1 MRTLHLRRIGLL
13 GAIVASTAGSGCAGM
28 NNTERGA
35 VGGGVFGTAA
45 GAAIGA
51 ATGRPL
57 LGAAIGAAG
66 GTATGA
72 LIGNSVDKEERR
84 DRDVSQAAALAD
96 AQSQAQRLGITD
108 VIELAKA
115 GHGDQVIINQIRA
128 TRSTF
133 QLSSADLNLLKT
145 NGVSDRVMA
154 EMQAARG
161 GPPARVVVREQPGT
175 IIYESPPP
183 YYVRP
188 SPVIV
193 VGPRPYY
200 GGGYGYGGGYC
211 YGRHW

>member
-1 MRTLHLRRIGLL
+1 MRTKLLRRLGLL
-13 GAIVASTAGSGCAGM
+13 GAIGAATAGSGCSSM

-35 VGGGVFGTAA
+35 VGGGVIGTAA

-72 LIGNSVDKEERR
+72 LIGNSVDKEEKR
-84 DRDVSQAAALAD
+84 DRDVAQAAALAD
-96 AQSQAQRLGITD
+96 AQAQAQQLGITD
-108 VIELAKA
+108 VIELTKA
-115 GHGDQVIINQIRA
+115 GQGDQIIINQIRS
-128 TRSTF
+128 THSTF
-133 QLSSADLNLLKT
+133 HLSSADLNLLKT
-145 NGVSDRVMA
+145 NGVSDRVIA
-154 EMQAARG
+154 EMQVARAR
-161 GPPARVVVREQPGT
+161 PPARVVVREQPST
-175 IIYESPPP
+175 VIYESP

-200 GGGYGYGGGYC
+200 GGGYGGGFC

>member
-1 MRTLHLRRIGLL
+1 MRITHLRRIGLL
-13 GAIVASTAGSGCAGM
+13 GVVVAATAGSGCSTM
-28 NNTERGA
+28 NNTEKGA
-35 VGGGVFGTAA
+35 VGGGVVGTAA

-72 LIGNSVDKEERR
+72 LIGNSVDKEEKRN
-84 DRDVSQAAALAD
+84 RDVAQAAALAD
-96 AQSQAQRLGITD
+96 AQAQSSRLGITD

-115 GHGDQVIINQIRA
+115 GHGDTVIINQIRS

-145 NGVSDRVMA
+145 NGVSDRVIA

-161 GPPARVVVREQPGT
+161 APPTQVVVREQPST
-175 IIYESPPP
+175 VIYDSP
-183 YYVRP
+183 YYARP

-193 VGPRPYY
+193 VGPPRPY
-200 GGGYGYGGGYC
+200 GYGYGGGY
-211 YGRHW
+211 YYRRW